1 MKKKLVG
8 CLLAAGLIGL
18 SSCSQDETNAVNRSE
33 SINFHPTLGA
43 STRGAVTTLSNLSP
57 FKVTAFKTSGGAN
70 LFENAEV
77 KQTGGKWEM
86 TDPQTWPG
94 NEEVKF
100 FAYAPANLPAGA
112 SVYINSGT
120 QKIFSYVT
128 PQKVSDQ
135 KDIVVAHNTGSRT
148 TSASGVALNFKHILS
163 QIEVKAKCS
172 DPTVTIKVQGVKV
185 CQVKSAA
192 NFTFPTSPTTASG
205 PLAGWD
211 APNAPASFSARLSA
225 PVTLTASEQNIT
237 GTENFMLLPQTLTP
251 WSGAASPNGA
261 YLAVLCQIT
270 KNGTQIYPPASGK
283 YGYSAVKID
292 SAWEAGK
299 KYIYALNF
307 CSPGGGAGNIDPIP
321 TDPVN
326 PTDPTIDPN
335 PGTGGDPVLG
345 NPITFTVTVE
355 DWTAGSTEIGM

>member
-43 STRGAVTTLSNLSP
+43 STRGAVTTLGNLSP
-57 FKVTAFKTSGGAN
+57 FKVTAFKSSGGTN

-94 NEEVKF
+94 NDEVKF

-112 SVYINSGT
+112 SAYINSGT

-172 DPTVTIKVQGVKV
+172 D
-185 CQVKSAA
+185 
-192 NFTFPTSPTTASG
+192 
-205 PLAGWD
+205 
-211 APNAPASFSARLSA
+211 LS
-225 PVTLTASEQNIT
+225 LIH
-237 GTENFMLLPQTLTP
+237 
-251 WSGAASPNGA
+251 
-261 YLAVLCQIT
+261 I
-270 KNGTQIYPPASGK
+270 
-283 YGYSAVKID
+283 
-292 SAWEAGK
+292 
-299 KYIYALNF
+299 
-307 CSPGGGAGNIDPIP
+307 
-321 TDPVN
+321 
-326 PTDPTIDPN
+326 
-335 PGTGGDPVLG
+335 
-345 NPITFTVTVE
+345 
-355 DWTAGSTEIGM
+355 